1 MLTAAFVFFSISL
14 FLPQIPLLAVEEFDE
29 IEIEH
34 FDDIEFGIDAV
45 IGVFALLLFSLSIL
59 AYKITRLKMMVYA
72 AGAFVLFAIQL
83 LLQSLEETYDFLE
96 SPLTDIMTSALTLAI
111 LVLFFLAI
119 VRGR

>member
-14 FLPQIPLLAVEEFDE
+14 FLPQIPLRAVEEFDE

-45 IGVFALLLFSLSIL
+45 IGVFAILLFSLSIL
-59 AYKITRLKMMVYA
+59 AYKRTRLKMMVYA

>member
-1 MLTAAFVFFSISL
+1 LLTAAFVFFSISL
-14 FLPQIPLLAVEEFDE
+14 FLPQIPPLAVEEFDE

-59 AYKITRLKMMVYA
+59 AYKRTRLKMMVYA

>member
-59 AYKITRLKMMVYA
+59 AYKRTRLKMMVYA

-96 SPLTDIMTSALTLAI
+96 SPLTDIMTSAITLAI

>member
-1 MLTAAFVFFSISL
+1 MLTSAFILLSISL
-14 FLPQIPLLAVEEFDE
+14 FLPQIPVLDVEEFDE

-59 AYKITRLKMMVYA
+59 AYKRTRLRMMVYA
-72 AGAFVLFAIQL
+72 ADAFVLFAIQL

-96 SPLTDIMTSALTLAI
+96 SPVADIMSSALTLAI

>member
-1 MLTAAFVFFSISL
+1 LLTAAFVFFSISL

-59 AYKITRLKMMVYA
+59 AYKRTRLKMMVYA

>member
-1 MLTAAFVFFSISL
+1 
-14 FLPQIPLLAVEEFDE
+14 
-29 IEIEH
+29 
-34 FDDIEFGIDAV
+34 
-45 IGVFALLLFSLSIL
+45 
-59 AYKITRLKMMVYA
+59 MMVYA

-96 SPLTDIMTSALTLAI
+96 SPLTDIMTSAITLAI

>member
-1 MLTAAFVFFSISL
+1 MLTSAFILLSISL
-14 FLPQIPLLAVEEFDE
+14 FLPQIPVLDVEEFDE

-59 AYKITRLKMMVYA
+59 AYKRTRLKMMVYA

>member
-34 FDDIEFGIDAV
+34 FDYIEFGIDAV
-45 IGVFALLLFSLSIL
+45 IGVFAILLFSLSIL
-59 AYKITRLKMMVYA
+59 AYKRTRLKMMVYA

>member
-1 MLTAAFVFFSISL
+1 MFTAAFILLSISL
-14 FLPQIPLLAVEEFDE
+14 FLPQIPLDIEEFDE
-29 IEIEH
+29 IELEH
-34 FDDIEFGIDAV
+34 FGNIEFGIETV

-59 AYKITRLKMMVYA
+59 AYKRTRLKVMLYA

-96 SPLTDIMTSALTLAI
+96 NPLADIMSSALTLAI

-119 VRGR
+119 VKGR

>member
-45 IGVFALLLFSLSIL
+45 IGVFAILLFSLSIL
-59 AYKITRLKMMVYA
+59 AYKRTRLKMMVYA

>member
-1 MLTAAFVFFSISL
+1 MLTSAFILFSISL
-14 FLPQIPLLAVEEFDE
+14 FLPYIPLLDVEEFDE

-59 AYKITRLKMMVYA
+59 AYKRTRLKMMVYA

-96 SPLTDIMTSALTLAI
+96 SPVADIMSSALTLAI

>member
-1 MLTAAFVFFSISL
+1 MLTSAFILLSISP
-14 FLPQIPLLAVEEFDE
+14 FLPQIPVLDVEEFDE

-59 AYKITRLKMMVYA
+59 AYKRTRLRMMVYA

-96 SPLTDIMTSALTLAI
+96 SPVADIMSSALTLAI

>member
-1 MLTAAFVFFSISL
+1 MHH
-14 FLPQIPLLAVEEFDE
+14 FLDFAQM
-29 IEIEH
+29 
-34 FDDIEFGIDAV
+34 AV

-59 AYKITRLKMMVYA
+59 AYKRTRLKMMVYA

>member
-1 MLTAAFVFFSISL
+1 MLTSAFILLSISL
-14 FLPQIPLLAVEEFDE
+14 FLPQIPVLDVEEFDE

-59 AYKITRLKMMVYA
+59 AYKRTRLKMMVYA

-96 SPLTDIMTSALTLAI
+96 SPVADIMSSALTLAI

>member
-1 MLTAAFVFFSISL
+1 LLTAAFVFFSISL

-59 AYKITRLKMMVYA
+59 AYKRTRLKMMVYA

-96 SPLTDIMTSALTLAI
+96 SPLTDIMTSAITLAI